1 MGSYLR
7 SKLHSIINEMNKLYK
22 NEQEESHSDH
32 AAGNDHAALSVL
44 KNKDVDAKGSEI
56 HTRPNFKFK
65 AYHPKMMIAFR
76 SSKSL

>member
-1 MGSYLR
+1 MGLYLK
-7 SKLHSIINEMNKLYK
+7 SKLQSINKEMKKLYE

-44 KNKDVDAKGSEI
+44 KNKDDDAKGSEI

-76 SSKSL
+76 SVKTL